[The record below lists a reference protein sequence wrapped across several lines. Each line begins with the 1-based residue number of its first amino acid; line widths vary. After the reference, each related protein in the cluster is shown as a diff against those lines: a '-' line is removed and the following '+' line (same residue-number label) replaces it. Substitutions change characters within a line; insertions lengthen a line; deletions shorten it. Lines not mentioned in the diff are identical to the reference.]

1 MNNTSNNSDR
11 IIKVFWTDDSADI
24 LTLFAT
30 VVRKSKDLELV
41 GALSSADELVAEC
54 LRLNPDVVVLDLTM
68 PGRAPL
74 EVAKE
79 LAEKAPDIRVLLF
92 SGYDDPQTVQEA
104 RDSGAWGL
112 VSKHGDTSAILTA
125 IRRAANNE
133 MTWPN

>member
-1 MNNTSNNSDR
+1 MNNTPSNPDR
-11 IIKVFWTDDSADI
+11 IIKVIWTDDSADI

-30 VVRKSKDLELV
+30 VVRKSKDMELV

-92 SGYDDPQTVQEA
+92 SGYDDPQTVQDA

-112 VSKHGDTSAILTA
+112 VSKHGDTNAILTA